1 MLATKTVKAQKRES
15 KSAPNVLL
23 LENIHESAEEL
34 FYKKG
39 YRVRTLPHSPEI
51 SALAHE
57 MHDIDV
63 LGIRSK
69 TPVTRELLQRAP
81 RLCAIGAFCIGVN
94 HIDLEACQDLG
105 VAVFNAPYSNTRS
118 VVELALGE
126 MIMLFRGAF
135 DKSVHLHNG
144 VWDKSSN
151 GCFEMRGKKLGIIGY
166 GKIGSQLS
174 VLAENMGM
182 EVYYYDI
189 VDKLSLGNAKK
200 CRSLPE
206 LLKKVDVLSVN
217 VDGRLENKNLIGVR
231 EFRAMKNGA
240 YVLNLSRGFV
250 IDINAL
256 ADFLKAGKI
265 RGAALDVFPQ
275 EPKSNAEKFQIA
287 LQHMPNV
294 ILTPHIGGSTEEAQ
308 QNIAQYVPSRIIEYL
323 AYGNTIMSV
332 NFPHLQIS
340 PLMRGH
346 RLAHIHKNLPGLL
359 ACINSV
365 LAKRMINITGQYLK
379 TNERIG
385 YVITDINKKH
395 DSALMRD
402 LQAIQ
407 HTIKV
412 RILY

>member
-217 VDGRLENKNLIGVR
+217 VDGRLENKNLIG
-231 EFRAMKNGA
+231 
-240 YVLNLSRGFV
+240 L
-250 IDINAL
+250 
-256 ADFLKAGKI
+256 
-265 RGAALDVFPQ
+265 
-275 EPKSNAEKFQIA
+275 
-287 LQHMPNV
+287 
-294 ILTPHIGGSTEEAQ
+294 
-308 QNIAQYVPSRIIEYL
+308 RI
-323 AYGNTIMSV
+323 
-332 NFPHLQIS
+332 F
-340 PLMRGH
+340 
-346 RLAHIHKNLPGLL
+346 HKNLPGLL